1 MYRGRE
7 QSVPFKILLGVYF
20 LQIRV
25 GFDDRFLE
33 EFPTEQ
39 IFLSDDPSMI
49 MERLRRKKHAVKFE
63 KVHCRKIRMATHAPL
78 LMRADHCSLQ
88 G

>member
-1 MYRGRE
+1 METASWSLYEPGTIP
-7 QSVPFKILLGVYF
+7 SVLFFVFYKESVHVPSCSKVCSAELLQERDYEAR
-20 LQIRV
+20 QV

-49 MERLRRKKHAVKFE
+49 MERLRRKKHA
-63 KVHCRKIRMATHAPL
+63 
-78 LMRADHCSLQ
+78 
-88 G
+88 

>member
-1 MYRGRE
+1 MKKHFVFPRLGTVGVYRGRE
-7 QSVPFKILLGVYF
+7 QSVPFKIMLDVYF

-49 MERLRRKKHAVKFE
+49 MERLRRKKHA
-63 KVHCRKIRMATHAPL
+63 
-78 LMRADHCSLQ
+78 
-88 G
+88 

>member
-1 MYRGRE
+1 M
-7 QSVPFKILLGVYF
+7 LDVYF

-49 MERLRRKKHAVKFE
+49 MERLRRKKHA
-63 KVHCRKIRMATHAPL
+63 
-78 LMRADHCSLQ
+78 
-88 G
+88 